1 MYSIKQKGMTLI
13 ELTVVLLILV
23 ALAGLA
29 LPYVSGT
36 SRKALCD
43 ATDVSMMNIK
53 QVIMQ
58 RYYLDTLG
66 NFPQDLEGLSSNT
79 DSELYNLHFLFSQS
93 SLGVDGIPHN
103 TDDRG
108 HKVFDPDS
116 AIGWH
121 GAYLQNGQ
129 ELKANMTTG
138 NFNNSSYTA
147 PLKKDHSVVIDS
159 WGRPFILQVVTKSN
173 CLSNWGI
180 TTTDAHCARLVSAG
194 PESGLGLENGS
205 IDTAIAGLKSGDDRV
220 LYLNVPTPASD
231 INESCSD

>member
-23 ALAGLA
+23 ALAGLTI
-29 LPYVSGT
+29 PYVSGT

-66 NFPQDLEGLSSNT
+66 RFPSNSSNANY
-79 DSELYNLHFLFSQS
+79 SLHYLFNAGSRS
-93 SLGVDGIPHN
+93 P
-103 TDDRG
+103 
-108 HKVFDPDS
+108 FDPDS
-116 AIGWH
+116 QVGWR
-121 GAYLQNGQ
+121 GPYLQGGIT
-129 ELKANMTTG
+129 LDATDISSLDAS
-138 NFNNSSYTA
+138 FNNNTTYMNKEFVA
-147 PLKKDHSVVIDS
+147 DDNDIAVLDA
-159 WGRPFILQVVTKSN
+159 WGRPFVLQVVD
-173 CLSNWGI
+173 
-180 TTTDAHCARLVSAG
+180 TTTASEVTTCNDWGMVTTDNHCARLVSAG
-194 PESGLGLENGS
+194 AGSGLGLSEGS
-205 IDTAIAGLKSGDDRV
+205 IDTTIAGPKGHDDRV

>member
-66 NFPQDLEGLSSNT
+66 QFPSDSSNANYSLHYLFNAGGRGAFDL
-79 DSELYNLHFLFSQS
+79 DSQ
-93 SLGVDGIPHN
+93 V
-103 TDDRG
+103 
-108 HKVFDPDS
+108 
-116 AIGWH
+116 GWH
-121 GAYLQNGQ
+121 GPYLQSGIT
-129 ELKANMTTG
+129 LDATDISSLDAS
-138 NFNNSSYTA
+138 FNNNVTYMNKVFVATDIA
-147 PLKKDHSVVIDS
+147 VLDG
-159 WGRPFILQVVTKSN
+159 WGRPFVLQVDSVTSN
-173 CLSNWGI
+173 ACTNWGGS
-180 TTTDAHCARLVSAG
+180 TTDGHCARLVSAG
-194 PESGLGLENGS
+194 SGSGLGLENGS
-205 IDTAIAGLKSGDDRV
+205 IDTTIAGLKSGDDRV
-220 LYLNVPTPASD
+220 LYLNMPTPASD